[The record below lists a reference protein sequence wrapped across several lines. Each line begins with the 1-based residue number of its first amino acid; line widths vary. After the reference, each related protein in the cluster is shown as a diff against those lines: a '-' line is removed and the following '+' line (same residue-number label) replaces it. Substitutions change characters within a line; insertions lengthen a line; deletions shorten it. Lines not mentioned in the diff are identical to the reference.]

1 MNFAALIS
9 SEPANNTDE
18 SDSVVGQIDKTIFAE
33 PQVECSEIHKDQ
45 PSSSDVSC
53 NQVPLPLREQLDT
66 EETDDEE
73 MVNITWTPEKYTS
86 SDSDSEPLNHQTS
99 DFTRENIASGSGHRW
114 KSAKPQNWNY
124 NTNVKKRNECLP
136 YMSKQGKWCAAKSP
150 QSINCTNCRFGC
162 TKNRYEKDLR
172 EIIKYS
178 YDYDDDYNQIR
189 VSNSLRQSSQVY
201 NLRQLYKK
209 SLPISQQ
216 KKKDLLTLCK
226 KNIIPPMYHS
236 WYETLTTCN
245 KVDTTA
251 EPGEIDSENEEP

>member
-1 MNFAALIS
+1 M
-9 SEPANNTDE
+9 
-18 SDSVVGQIDKTIFAE
+18 
-33 PQVECSEIHKDQ
+33 
-45 PSSSDVSC
+45 
-53 NQVPLPLREQLDT
+53 
-66 EETDDEE
+66 
-73 MVNITWTPEKYTS
+73 
-86 SDSDSEPLNHQTS
+86 
-99 DFTRENIASGSGHRW
+99 
-114 KSAKPQNWNY
+114 
-124 NTNVKKRNECLP
+124 
-136 YMSKQGKWCAAKSP
+136 
-150 QSINCTNCRFGC
+150 
-162 TKNRYEKDLR
+162 RYEKDLR